1 MLVGF
6 GRTEHQKL
14 DLFSVLSDPLILGKC
29 GLMERNEEKLGW
41 RLLETLYEVGR
52 ADIQAT
58 PEVLATW
65 LAVPEQSVQELLTRL
80 DAQGLVDGTRC
91 RLSMQGLVLAVSL
104 HGAQKLSTQS
114 WAA

>member
-1 MLVGF
+1 M
-6 GRTEHQKL
+6 
-14 DLFSVLSDPLILGKC
+14 D
-29 GLMERNEEKLGW
+29 NYEEKLGW

-65 LAVPEQSVQELLTRL
+65 LDVPENPVQQLLARL
-80 DAQGLVDGTRC
+80 DAQGLVDGARC

-114 WAA
+114 LAA

>member
-1 MLVGF
+1 LLVGY

-14 DLFSVLSDPLILGKC
+14 DRFSVLSDLLC
-29 GLMERNEEKLGW
+29 LMQNNQEKLGW

-65 LAVPEQSVQELLTRL
+65 LDVPETRVQQLLARL
-80 DAQGLVDGTRC
+80 DAQGLVDGARC

-114 WAA
+114 VAA

>member
-1 MLVGF
+1 M
-6 GRTEHQKL
+6 Q
-14 DLFSVLSDPLILGKC
+14 
-29 GLMERNEEKLGW
+29 NNQEELGW

-65 LAVPEQSVQELLTRL
+65 LDVPETRVQQLLARL
-80 DAQGLVDGTRC
+80 DAQGLVDGARC

-104 HGAQKLSTQS
+104 YGAQKLSTQS
-114 WAA
+114 VAA

>member
-1 MLVGF
+1 M
-6 GRTEHQKL
+6 Q
-14 DLFSVLSDPLILGKC
+14 
-29 GLMERNEEKLGW
+29 NNQEKLGW

-52 ADIQAT
+52 ADVQAT

-65 LAVPEQSVQELLTRL
+65 LDVPETRVQQLLARL
-80 DAQGLVDGTRC
+80 DAQGLVDGARC

-114 WAA
+114 VAA